1 MGGMGQIGVMRLMGP
16 MGPMGGVGGLA
27 YWGEMTDLG
36 RGSAELAESP
46 PKKRFVGEIKP

>member
-1 MGGMGQIGVMRLMGP
+1 M
-16 MGPMGGVGGLA
+16 A
-27 YWGEMTDLG
+27 YWGESERWGEMTDLG